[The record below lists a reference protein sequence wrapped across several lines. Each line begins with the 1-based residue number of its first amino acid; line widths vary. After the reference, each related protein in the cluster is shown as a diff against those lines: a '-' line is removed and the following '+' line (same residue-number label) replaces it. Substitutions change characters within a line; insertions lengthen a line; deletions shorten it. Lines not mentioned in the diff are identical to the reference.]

1 MKVVKRIRRVYG
13 AKGRQKRVCEEIR
26 GHGVLLL
33 LLPLL
38 LLLLVPIH
46 LLV

>member
-26 GHGVLLL
+26 GHVV
-33 LLPLL
+33 L